1 MAKITELRKYNESK
15 EFQDILTKCKN
26 RQETK
31 QSKILELYKDWIP
44 TEQNDCIYSNHD
56 VNAQRMVFNRN
67 RLEEIKDTWEWAL
80 ILREDLQAQIDKTE
94 EFLTLGIRDQ
104 YWITNSSQ
112 IFDKIDLLRC
122 EVQDNR
128 YFQTQLD
135 WMIAAL
141 EKQEEK
147 EESVYEEAPT
157 QEEKQD

>member
-1 MAKITELRKYNESK
+1 
-15 EFQDILTKCKN
+15 
-26 RQETK
+26 
-31 QSKILELYKDWIP
+31 
-44 TEQNDCIYSNHD
+44 

>member
-1 MAKITELRKYNESK
+1 MSKITDLRKYKESK
-15 EFQDILTKCKN
+15 EFVDIIDKCKN
-26 RQETK
+26 RQENK
-31 QSKILELYKDWIP
+31 QNVILELYKNGIS
-44 TEQNDCIYSNHD
+44 EEKNESIYNNHD
-56 VNAQRMVFNRN
+56 VNAQRMVFTKD
-67 RLEEIKDTWEWAL
+67 RLDEIKSKSEWAK
-80 ILREDLQAQIDKTE
+80 ILKEDLQAQIDKTE

-141 EKQEEK
+141 EKEEEK
-147 EESVYEEAPT
+147 EEPTYEEAPT
-157 QEEKQD
+157 ED